1 MKTTSVAQWAILF
14 SILMG
19 LSSCAAIRENWLQ
32 ETCNYDGS
40 YEMGMNEARRGE
52 EMNSYFIKQCPP
64 ATRAEAKRGYREG
77 FAAGAHGHSLGLRQ
91 AGSDAAR
98 GPGWKCQSA
107 YGQKECG
114 YHCVE
119 AFGQIACAQQP
130 HHKCVEAFGNVRCG
144 LNCRAEFGDIVCD

>member
-1 MKTTSVAQWAILF
+1 MRITSVTQWAILLGM
-14 SILMG
+14 LMG
-19 LSSCAAIRENWLQ
+19 LSSCAAIRENWRQ
-32 ETCNYDGS
+32 ETCSYDGS

-52 EMNSYFIKQCPP
+52 EMNSHFVNQCPEP
-64 ATRAEAKRGYREG
+64 TRAEAKRGYREG
-77 FAAGAHGHSLGLRQ
+77 FAAGAQGLSLSYSQ
-91 AGSDAAR
+91 SGSNAVR

-107 YGQKECG
+107 YGQKKCG
-114 YHCVE
+114 YHCIE